1 MNWYLVDDMMTN
13 PPGEAPRKWV
23 FLKSENDDTVTIT
36 IDGET
41 DDLIDEVLALVLED
55 RTPPLEIRTHDELR
69 DMGLFKPKT
78 QPKRLRLVDGP
89 SEVDGEQ
96 KS

>member
-13 PPGEAPRKWV
+13 PPGEAPRKWL

-41 DDLIDEVLALVLED
+41 DDLIDEVLALLLED
-55 RTPPLEIRTHDELR
+55 RTPPLEIRTQNELR
-69 DMGLFKPKT
+69 DMGLIRPKA
-78 QPKRLRLVDGP
+78 QSKHLRLVDDP
-89 SEVDGEQ
+89 SDVDGE

>member
-13 PPGEAPRKWV
+13 PPGEAPRKWL

-41 DDLIDEVLALVLED
+41 DDLIDEVLTLLLED

-69 DMGLFKPKT
+69 DMGAMQT
-78 QPKRLRLVDGP
+78 QSAVKNVQARRR
-89 SEVDGEQ
+89 SI
-96 KS
+96 